1 MTVAV
6 SYPLIVGPYSSQD
19 TERLTKLLDAVFEY
33 VTGDENSFFPRP
45 DLEEHRRLTLG
56 ISNSFQFF
64 TIFRHD
70 STVKD
75 EVVEQVTG
83 ILRGAYWI

>member
-33 VTGDENSFFPRP
+33 VTGDENSFYPRP
-45 DLEEHRRLTLG
+45 DLEEHRRLTLA
-56 ISNSFQFF
+56 STTAFSSLLSFA
-64 TIFRHD
+64 TI
-70 STVKD
+70 
-75 EVVEQVTG
+75 
-83 ILRGAYWI
+83 LP